1 MMDDIISKL
10 ALRKRFADVVAKDI
24 VESIKKS
31 FKPAAYMY
39 EFELTCKQV
48 YAATDEQGQPVTI
61 YYFTGSLSK
70 DNAVERLEKSL
81 KNITKEN
88 VRVFYEIV

>member
-48 YAATDEQGQPVTI
+48 YAATDEKGQPVTI

-81 KNITKEN
+81 KNVTKEN
-88 VRVFYEIV
+88 VKVFYEIV

>member
-1 MMDDIISKL
+1 
-10 ALRKRFADVVAKDI
+10 
-24 VESIKKS
+24 
-31 FKPAAYMY
+31 MY

-48 YAATDEQGQPVTI
+48 YAATDEKGQPVTI

-81 KNITKEN
+81 KNVTKEN
-88 VRVFYEIV
+88 VKVFYEIV

>member
-31 FKPAAYMY
+31 Y
-39 EFELTCKQV
+39 
-48 YAATDEQGQPVTI
+48 
-61 YYFTGSLSK
+61 
-70 DNAVERLEKSL
+70 
-81 KNITKEN
+81 
-88 VRVFYEIV
+88 

>member
-1 MMDDIISKL
+1 MDDTISKL
-10 ALRKRFADVVAKDI
+10 ALRKQFADVIAKDI
-24 VESIKKS
+24 IDSIKKS

-48 YAATDEQGQPVTI
+48 YAATDEQGQPITI
-61 YYFTGSLSK
+61 YCFTGSLSK
-70 DNAVERLEKSL
+70 DNAIERLEKSL

-88 VRVFYEIV
+88 VKVFYEIT

>member
-1 MMDDIISKL
+1 MNDIISKL

-24 VESIKKS
+24 IDSIKKS
-31 FKPAAYMY
+31 FKPAAYIY

-48 YAATDEQGQPVTI
+48 YAATDEQGQPITI
-61 YYFTGSLSK
+61 YCFTGSLSK
-70 DNAVERLEKSL
+70 DNAIERLEKSL

-88 VRVFYEIV
+88 VKVFYEIT

>member
-1 MMDDIISKL
+1 MDDTISKL
-10 ALRKRFADVVAKDI
+10 ALRKQFADVIAKDI
-24 VESIKKS
+24 IDSIKKS

-48 YAATDEQGQPVTI
+48 YAATDEQGQPITI
-61 YYFTGSLSK
+61 YCFTGSLSK
-70 DNAVERLEKSL
+70 DNAIERLEKSL

-88 VRVFYEIV
+88 VKVFYEIA